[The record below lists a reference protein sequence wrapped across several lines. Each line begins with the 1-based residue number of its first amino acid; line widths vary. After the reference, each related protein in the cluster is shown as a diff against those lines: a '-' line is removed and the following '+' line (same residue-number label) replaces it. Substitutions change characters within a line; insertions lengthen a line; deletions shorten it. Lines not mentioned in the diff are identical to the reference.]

1 MATYTITGGT
11 GLVGQQLIEKLTQQ
25 NHLIKVLTRNK
36 NKEINLPHV
45 SFYNW
50 DIKKGEI
57 EIDAL
62 KTDYIIHMAGAGI
75 ADKPWTEARKKE
87 IFESRT
93 KSTQLIFKILEQT
106 NLKPKAVVSA
116 SAIGYYGTVT
126 TSNIFDEKSN
136 QGKGFL
142 SEVVKQWEFETAKF
156 RELGIK
162 TTQLR
167 IGIVLAKNGGA
178 LQEIMQK
185 PFLAVLGSGKQWM
198 PWIHIEDLVNM
209 ILFTAQH
216 QNTND
221 VFNAVAPHF
230 VSNKDFTKLLAKHS
244 GKWLMPVNAPAF
256 VLKLMLGNLANLVL
270 EGSRVSAQKILDEGY
285 KFKYVN
291 LPNAFGSMF

>member
-1 MATYTITGGT
+1 
-11 GLVGQQLIEKLTQQ
+11 
-25 NHLIKVLTRNK
+25 TRNK

-62 KTDYIIHMAGAGI
+62 KTDYIIHLAGAGI

-198 PWIHIEDLVNM
+198 PWIHIDDLVNM

-244 GKWLMPVNAPAF
+244 GKRLMPVNAPAF